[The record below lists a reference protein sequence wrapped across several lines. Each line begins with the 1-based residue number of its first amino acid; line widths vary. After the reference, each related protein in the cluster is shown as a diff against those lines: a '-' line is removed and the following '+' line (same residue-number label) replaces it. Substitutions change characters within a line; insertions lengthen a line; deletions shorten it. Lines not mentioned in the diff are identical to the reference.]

1 MTYRDLIVKTLRIS
15 QKISDVKARKRHF
28 S

>member
-15 QKISDVKARKRHF
+15 QKIADVKARKRHF